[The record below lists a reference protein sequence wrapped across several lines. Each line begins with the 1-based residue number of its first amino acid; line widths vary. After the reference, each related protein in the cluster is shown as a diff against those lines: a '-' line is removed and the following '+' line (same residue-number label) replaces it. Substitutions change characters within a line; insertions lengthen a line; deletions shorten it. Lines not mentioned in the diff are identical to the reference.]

1 MYKRQATERARAG
14 ITKAWKGSED
24 EVKEAERKILQK
36 QYEDMVAPGQHTG
49 GKNLL
54 TGQIDNYFVTD
65 LPPRDDVTNA
75 CNFMSCD
82 NEELRQAHT
91 MMKAASSPRL
101 SRKINVY
108 IDRFLYMLSS
118 IVPASREKDIDL
130 RSFNILSYGTQSQ
143 QPKAFFL
150 PSEYLACT
158 VFLEDVRL
166 HDDLSV
172 WDNDKWKPSSDMFSP
187 IELYNFRVV
196 SQAINTKYKFKY
208 EDAYPQLP
216 PEEVNAVTSDPKPK
230 SQASKRRSQSRKIRS
245 WTTQS
250 QCIRIRS

>member
-1 MYKRQATERARAG
+1 MG
-14 ITKAWKGSED
+14 VTKAWKGSED
-24 EVKEAERKILQK
+24 EVKEAEKKILQV
-36 QYEDMVAPGQHTG
+36 QYANMVLPGQHKG
-49 GKNLL
+49 GTNLL
-54 TGQIDNYFVTD
+54 TGRTESYFVTD
-65 LPPRDDVTNA
+65 LPSKHDLTNES
-75 CNFMSCD
+75 NFMSSD
-82 NEELRQAHT
+82 NECLRQAYSQ
-91 MMKAASSPRL
+91 MKAASSPRL

-187 IELYNFRVV
+187 IELYNL
-196 SQAINTKYKFKY
+196 SLIH
-208 EDAYPQLP
+208 
-216 PEEVNAVTSDPKPK
+216 
-230 SQASKRRSQSRKIRS
+230 I
-245 WTTQS
+245 
-250 QCIRIRS
+250 